1 MKRLIILLVLSVC
14 CLTSYGQ
21 TKEEAKAQMKIAI
34 QMADGYL
41 PQSLGVMTLDKMS
54 VQGNDLLTYITI
66 DENQMSLD
74 AYVSNLQASK
84 SSVTALV
91 VGENEELGKLLK
103 LSGLNVVYVIRGKYS
118 GREER
123 LFISSY
129 DLVNASDKETG
140 LNDML
145 VQMVFQTREEL
156 PQDWGDGLTLTNVYL
171 EDGYFCYEVLT
182 DESVSSIQAL
192 KEIKSAGTAMEEG
205 MLQGFASASTPME
218 KIFLKY
224 IHNSKAGIR
233 YVFWSYDSAERVS
246 FSLTPEMLLP
256 VLDGD
261 YSFVE

>member
-54 VQGNDLLTYITI
+54 VQENDLITYITI

-103 LSGLNVVYVIRGKYS
+103 LSGLNVVYVIRGKTKS
-118 GREER
+118 QRFFQ
-123 LFISSY
+123 LFRRFRTY
-129 DLVNASDKETG
+129 RVA
-140 LNDML
+140 
-145 VQMVFQTREEL
+145 
-156 PQDWGDGLTLTNVYL
+156 
-171 EDGYFCYEVLT
+171 
-182 DESVSSIQAL
+182 IQHR
-192 KEIKSAGTAMEEG
+192 KN
-205 MLQGFASASTPME
+205 
-218 KIFLKY
+218 FL
-224 IHNSKAGIR
+224 
-233 YVFWSYDSAERVS
+233 
-246 FSLTPEMLLP
+246 
-256 VLDGD
+256 
-261 YSFVE
+261 